1 MMINQAWHRDN
12 PVPIYP
18 RTAFLGWHLRHEA
31 ACSCRPMPEMVLR
44 ELDALGVVM
53 AGRIE
58 RMPVPGS
65 VTECDPPATPS
76 DLPHVIVV
84 NGQ

>member
-1 MMINQAWHRDN
+1 
-12 PVPIYP
+12 
-18 RTAFLGWHLRHEA
+18 
-31 ACSCRPMPEMVLR
+31 MVLR
-44 ELDALGVVM
+44 ELDALGVVL

-65 VTECDPPATPS
+65 VAEFDPPATPS